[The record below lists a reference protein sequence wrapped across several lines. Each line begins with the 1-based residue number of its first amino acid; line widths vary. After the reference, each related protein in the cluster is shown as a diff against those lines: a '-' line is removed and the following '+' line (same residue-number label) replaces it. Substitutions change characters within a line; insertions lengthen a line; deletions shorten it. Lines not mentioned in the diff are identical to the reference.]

1 MIQQHY
7 TLRILREEEGSDVQ
21 ICMPPEGRISS
32 RRSLEERMDYLP
44 PRQTRS
50 YHQYNNSSQG
60 YSRSRSIDNRAKQH
74 SHREQE
80 QLEYDD
86 STPAG
91 FNMEDIY
98 EEQQKNEGPNK
109 NLEDRISNSM
119 PDQDYNGD
127 ASPGAN
133 EDIDQNESNST
144 NGNQRI
150 LGSSKVRATITVYRK
165 FTKFRRRMYNRP
177 LTMKWRV
184 TIKNLDI

>member
-1 MIQQHY
+1 
-7 TLRILREEEGSDVQ
+7 
-21 ICMPPEGRISS
+21 
-32 RRSLEERMDYLP
+32 MDYPP

-50 YHQYNNSSQG
+50 YQYNNSSQG

-74 SHREQE
+74 NHREQE

-86 STPAG
+86 STPVG

-144 NGNQRI
+144 TGNQRI

-165 FTKFRRRMYNRP
+165 FAKFCRRMYNRL